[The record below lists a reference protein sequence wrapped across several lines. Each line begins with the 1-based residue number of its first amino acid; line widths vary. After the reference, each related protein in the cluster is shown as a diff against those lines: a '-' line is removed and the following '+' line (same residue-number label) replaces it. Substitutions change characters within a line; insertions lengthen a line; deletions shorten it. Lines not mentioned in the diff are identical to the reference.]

1 MRDATRI
8 EEMKDEHTCTCW
20 EERGRSREEIEV
32 HGEGEVRGVHNKEK
46 GEGEEVRC
54 DGGLLESCHSTN
66 PNFSNCKFYVKI

>member
-20 EERGRSREEIEV
+20 EERGRSREEIKV

-46 GEGEEVRC
+46 GEAMVAY
-54 DGGLLESCHSTN
+54 LKAVTLQILIFLIV
-66 PNFSNCKFYVKI
+66 NFM